1 MSMQQD
7 TNAVDVILGRV
18 SPIRLAEPGPSASE
32 TDRIVAAGLRAP
44 DHGQLRPW
52 KFLVVRGEAREAFGK
67 LIAESLR
74 RRQPGSSDEALR
86 MEAAK
91 ALRAPL
97 LIVAVATPR
106 NTNKVPAIE
115 QVAATAAAVENML
128 IAAHAMGYGGFWRTG
143 LVAYDPLFIQALGL
157 AESDMIVGFVYLG
170 NIATP
175 GKPKYPQPD
184 GVVEVWTGSG
194 TTVA

>member
-1 MSMQQD
+1 MEQD
-7 TNAVDVILGRV
+7 MNAVEVILGRV
-18 SPIRLAEPGPSASE
+18 SPIRLAEPGPDAGE

-52 KFLVVRGEAREAFGK
+52 KFLLVRGEAREAFGK
-67 LIAESLR
+67 LMADSLR
-74 RRQPGSSDEALR
+74 RRQPATSDEALR

-97 LIVAVATPR
+97 IIVAAATPR
-106 NTNKVPAIE
+106 NIAKVPAIE

-143 LVAYDPLFIQALGL
+143 ATAYDPLFIKSLGL
-157 AESDMIVGFVYLG
+157 AESDQIVGFVYVG

-184 GVVEVWTGSG
+184 GVVEIWTG
-194 TTVA
+194 